1 MIGGISLRSGS
12 SGNCTLIRNGEKRII
27 VDCGL
32 NGKNFTNS
40 LAEIGETPAN
50 IDGIVITHE
59 HSDHV
64 SGLGVILRR
73 YKIPV
78 YLTEKTFEAIQPRLG
93 KFENSLINFILPE
106 GKFTINDQ
114 QIESFLVPHDAPE
127 TLAYRFITSNGDISV
142 CTDIGAVTPEVLT
155 KIKKSRLVFLESN
168 YDLEMLTN
176 GPYPYYLKER
186 IKNGGGHL
194 SNGQCGDTLCHLVNS
209 GTEQITLA
217 HLSAQNNIPALAEL
231 TSVQALEE
239 IEAEQNK
246 DYLLQVAKRNQVSN
260 WMQI

>member
-1 MIGGISLRSGS
+1 MIGGIALRSGS
-12 SGNCTLIRNGEKRII
+12 SGNCTLIRNQENRVI
-27 VDCGL
+27 VDCGI
-32 NGKNFTNS
+32 NGKNFNNS

-78 YLTEKTFEAIQPRLG
+78 YLTEKTFNAILPRLG
-93 KFENSLINFILPE
+93 KFEESLIHIIVPE
-106 GKFTINDQ
+106 GEFMIKDQ
-114 QIESFLVPHDAPE
+114 QIKSFLVPHDAPE
-127 TLAYRFITSNGDISV
+127 TLAYRFLTASGDISV
-142 CTDIGAVTPEVLT
+142 CTDIGIVKESTLT
-155 KIKKSRLVFLESN
+155 QIEQSRLIFLESN

-194 SNGQCGDTLCHLVNS
+194 SNGQCSDTLCHLVDS

-217 HLSAQNNIPALAEL
+217 HLSQENNLPALAEL

-239 IEAEQNK
+239 IEARKDK
-246 DYLLQVAKRNQVSN
+246 DYLIQVAKRYQVSN